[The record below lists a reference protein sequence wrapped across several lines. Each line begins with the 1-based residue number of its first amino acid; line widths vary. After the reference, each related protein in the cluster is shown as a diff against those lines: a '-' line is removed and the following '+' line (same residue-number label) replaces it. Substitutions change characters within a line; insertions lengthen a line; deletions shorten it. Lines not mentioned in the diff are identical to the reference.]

1 MSDACFQSLV
11 VRVYVLRAMQLK
23 ATDIGGSSDPYLVLK
38 YGPGLGPKIVDKK
51 RYSSTQI
58 VGILD

>member
-38 YGPGLGPKIVDKK
+38 YGPGLGTKIVDKK
-51 RYSSTQI
+51 RYS
-58 VGILD
+58 